1 MVFSIKTKERDFF
14 NFYQLPFQT
23 GLVYTNLFLVY
34 LTVNRLP
41 TLWTQNKLE
50 GLLGPLK
57 IKISKIQS
65 ILWQD
70 LKFFDEY
77 C

>member
-1 MVFSIKTKERDFF
+1 MVFSITTKERDFF
-14 NFYQLPFQT
+14 NFYHLPFQT

-34 LTVNRLP
+34 PAVDGLP

-50 GLLGPLK
+50 GLLGPLE
-57 IKISKIQS
+57 IKISKIQN